1 MAEMDKIKLV
11 NENGEVQEFELVEKI
26 ELDEN
31 KYALL
36 ALVGDEDDAFVYKI
50 VEIEGK
56 EEYIP
61 VEDDEEF
68 ERVMEEYESYFD
80 EE

>member
-1 MAEMDKIKLV
+1 MDKIKLV
-11 NENGEVQEFELVEKI
+11 NENGEVQDFELVEKI

>member
-1 MAEMDKIKLV
+1 MAETDKIKLV
-11 NENGEVQEFELVEKI
+11 NENGEVQDFELVEKI

>member
-1 MAEMDKIKLV
+1 MTETNKVKLV
-11 NENGEVQEFELVEKI
+11 NENGQVEEFELVETI
-26 ELDEN
+26 ELDGS

-36 ALVGDEDDAFVYKI
+36 APIGDEDDAYVYKI
-50 VEIEGK
+50 VDIEGK
-56 EEYIP
+56 EEYFP
-61 VEDDEEF
+61 VEDDAEF

>member
-11 NENGEVQEFELVEKI
+11 NENGEVQDFELVEKI